1 MEKVFITIILYLV
14 HVQLI
19 QNYSYKTLFIEVP
32 LDHFSFTNNY
42 TFKIRYLVNDS
53 YWSKCGPIFFYTGNE
68 GNIETFAENS
78 GFMWEL
84 APAFRALLVFAEHRY
99 YGQSLPFGKRSFTS
113 PKRLGY
119 LTSSQALAD
128 YVYLLQYLGKC
139 CHQESPVIAFGGS
152 YGGMLSAWLRMKYPS
167 SVLGAIASSAP
178 IWQFQGLVSCEIFNR
193 IITFVFDIS
202 SLNKCPRIIKRSWSA
217 IRNVTSTSTG
227 RKWLS
232 TEWKLC
238 KALRTREDIRTLT
251 DWLEEVYGNLA
262 MANYPYEANFIVPL
276 PAYPVKVFCSKLFRS
291 TLSDPE
297 LQLHQLGKALSIYT
311 NYTGKTRCLDMSQS
325 PNGSLGDFGW
335 DFQAC
340 TEMIMPMCSGD
351 LDMFENESWNFTKY
365 AEDCYKKWKVGV
377 RQADSVVLE
386 YGGKDL
392 RSTSNIIFS
401 NGLLDPWSG
410 GGVLND
416 ASDTVLAVVIPD
428 VAHHL
433 DLRATNPA
441 DPVSVTHARRFY
453 KQVIIEW
460 LQKYYKE
467 HPQFT

>member
-1 MEKVFITIILYLV
+1 MEITFIAMILFLV

-19 QNYSYKTLFIEVP
+19 QNYSYITKYIEVP
-32 LDHFSFTNNY
+32 LDHFSFTNSY
-42 TFKIRYLVNDS
+42 MFKLRYFVNDS
-53 YWSKCGPIFFYTGNE
+53 YWSDCGPIFFYTGNE

-99 YGQSLPFGKRSFTS
+99 YGESLPFGNASFS
-113 PKRLGY
+113 NPKRLGY

-128 YVYLLQYLGKC
+128 YVYLLQYLGKYC
-139 CHQESPVIAFGGS
+139 KKENPVIAFGGS

-167 SVLGAIASSAP
+167 SVWGAVASSAP
-178 IWQFQGLVSCEIFNR
+178 IWQFQGLVSCEIFNK

-202 SLNKCPRIIKRSWSA
+202 SLHKCPKIIKRSWSA
-217 IRNVTSTSTG
+217 IRVVTSTSSG
-227 RKWLS
+227 RRWLS
-232 TEWKLC
+232 TDWKLC
-238 KALRTREDIRTLT
+238 KALTTPEDIHTLT

-262 MANYPYEANFIVPL
+262 MANYPYETDFIVPL
-276 PAYPVKVFCSKLFRS
+276 PAHPVKVFCDRLFCS
-291 TLSDPE
+291 TSSEPE
-297 LQLHQLGKALSIYT
+297 FLLHQLGKALSVYT
-311 NYTGKTRCLDMSQS
+311 NYTGNTRCIDVSQS
-325 PNGSLGDFGW
+325 PNGSLGDIGW

-377 RQADSVVLE
+377 RRADSVVLE

-392 RSTSNIIFS
+392 KTTSNIIFS

-416 ASDTVLAVVIPD
+416 ASDSVLAVVMPD

-433 DLRATNPA
+433 DLRASNPA
-441 DPVSVTHARRFY
+441 DPSSVRNARKFY
-453 KQVIIEW
+453 IRVISEW

-467 HPQFT
+467 H